1 MDTAELR
8 ETLGDT
14 GVAGAALLLVGL
26 LIVGR
31 ENRRAGLGAAA
42 VVAGLGLIGHGIVG
56 SFLAS
61 MGMSYDDL

>member
-14 GVAGAALLLVGL
+14 GIAGAVLLLVGL

>member
-26 LIVGR
+26 LIVSR

-42 VVAGLGLIGHGIVG
+42 VVAGLGLVGHGIVG